1 MLVDW
6 SNARTISATLGHAA
20 SLPEHTH
27 GKLTIEMLNQLP
39 VNHSL
44 AGRYLEAVRGGPVR
58 PWPPSDLSLELVFS
72 PQPARNFAKAGG
84 HWAIYSTFPANM
96 HVGLLNMF

>member
-6 SNARTISATLGHAA
+6 CKARTISATLGHAA

-44 AGRYLEAVRGGPVR
+44 ASLYSRRIKKASAAMATISSGTLDLA
-58 PWPPSDLSLELVFS
+58 PSRQIVL
-72 PQPARNFAKAGG
+72 Q
-84 HWAIYSTFPANM
+84 
-96 HVGLLNMF
+96 GLMDIGQYVSC